1 MAAEAAYI
9 RTAEQQLPAQRC
21 GPHRAHLMAAPGRIG
36 GASKDSFPLKPTLK
50 CGTIKLDSVLALAEE
65 SRGFGSWIIETRA
78 GCVPYVVA
86 K

>member
-1 MAAEAAYI
+1 M
-9 RTAEQQLPAQRC
+9 
-21 GPHRAHLMAAPGRIG
+21 GRIG